1 MLHEVDCTSDVRE
14 LKITGGGEM
23 ELMLGETK
31 TCCFLDDELFVN
43 CDIFELMGVDL
54 SFSAAKLYTC
64 RDTGRTRHSNC
75 RLFPHGLSL
84 NEESSD
90 CRICAF
96 ITLVSK
102 KNLLLLVLN
111 LQFEAIF

>member
-1 MLHEVDCTSDVRE
+1 MRE
-14 LKITGGGEM
+14 LRVTGGGEK
-23 ELMLGETK
+23 EMLLGGTK
-31 TCCFLDDELFVN
+31 TCCFHDDELFVN
-43 CDIFELMGVDL
+43 CDILELMGVDL

-64 RDTGRTRHSNC
+64 RDTERTRHSNC

-96 ITLVSK
+96 ITSVSK
-102 KNLLLLVLN
+102 KDLLLLGLN
-111 LQFEAIF
+111 LQFEAILTNFLFFS